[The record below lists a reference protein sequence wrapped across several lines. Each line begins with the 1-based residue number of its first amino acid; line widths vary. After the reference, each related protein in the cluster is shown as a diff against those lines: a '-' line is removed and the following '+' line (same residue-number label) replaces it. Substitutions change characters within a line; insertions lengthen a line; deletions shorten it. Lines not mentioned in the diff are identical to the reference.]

1 MTFCEPRVVNGTSYE
16 NHVGGPITWDIQARL
31 SATALVE
38 VRSQHAKGSGWQSGP
53 DRYVAVQIVPAG
65 QDPLLSLNSRVAKCR
80 GIEIRQFGEGYSN
93 RTGPRSSLG
102 MAIADAEEFA
112 AAHNALV
119 ARDFSSKTARAYLR
133 HNGEGPAERS

>member
-1 MTFCEPRVVNGTSYE
+1 MTFIEPRVVNGTNYE
-16 NHVGGPITWDIQARL
+16 NHVEGPIAWPPCGE
-31 SATALVE
+31 TALVE
-38 VRSQHAKGSGWQSGP
+38 VRSQHAKGGSGWKSGP

-65 QDPLLSLNSRVAKCR
+65 VDPLLSLNSRVAKCR